1 MDSTQIQERGAKY
14 MFATVLIGKLKTGG
28 FDKGKMK
35 LVFEIPMSGDN
46 GDKLPEL
53 ASLSELEEVE
63 LSICRLQ
70 QDLFNSTP
78 KLGGSSQRTLPM
90 LPQGTGIFGIFESNP
105 EFPDDGETLL
115 EERYTARE
123 NAVLEMERLSS
134 DNRELRYRV
143 DELTPEFIAEE
154 QSQKPFGVFKVD
166 PEAFR
171 ELMPERFST
180 QGEAE
185 IYMDSLSEIEAT
197 RIADCE
203 AAEIDCTP
211 HTFIV
216 ENLLDQDEPQAADDL
231 TAGEAEESAVAVVDE
246 NDDPFDNGPETDSEP
261 ERPYSEM
268 SVEERAVVNARARE
282 FEEAKA
288 AGLTDGEICPNCAS
302 SNFTVRFLGRPE
314 NRCNDCK
321 KLFMP
326 KESAS

>member
-1 MDSTQIQERGAKY
+1 MDSKQIQERGAKY

-28 FDKGKMK
+28 FDEDKMK
-35 LVFEIPMSGDN
+35 LVFEVPMSGDN

-53 ASLSELEEVE
+53 ASLSKLGQVEV
-63 LSICRLQ
+63 SICRLQ

-78 KLGGSSQRTLPM
+78 KLGASSQRTLPM
-90 LPQGTGIFGIFESNP
+90 LPQGSGIFAIFESNP
-105 EFPDDGETLL
+105 EFPDNPEDILGGRFTS
-115 EERYTARE
+115 RE

-134 DNRELRYRV
+134 ENRELRYRV
-143 DELTPEFIAEE
+143 DELTPALIAEE
-154 QSQKPFGVFKVD
+154 YAEKPFGVFKVD
-166 PEAFR
+166 PEDFR
-171 ELMPERFST
+171 ELMPERFNSI
-180 QGEAE
+180 GEAN
-185 IYMDSLSEIEAT
+185 IYMGSLVEIEEK

-211 HTFIV
+211 HAFIV

-231 TAGEAEESAVAVVDE
+231 TAGEAEETTVAGEDE
-246 NDDPFDNGPETDSEP
+246 DPFDNTPEADGEP
-261 ERPYSEM
+261 VKEYSEM
-268 SVEERAVVNARARE
+268 SVEERAKVNARAKE
-282 FEEAKA
+282 FEEAET
-288 AGLTDGEICPNCAS
+288 AGLADGEICPNCAS